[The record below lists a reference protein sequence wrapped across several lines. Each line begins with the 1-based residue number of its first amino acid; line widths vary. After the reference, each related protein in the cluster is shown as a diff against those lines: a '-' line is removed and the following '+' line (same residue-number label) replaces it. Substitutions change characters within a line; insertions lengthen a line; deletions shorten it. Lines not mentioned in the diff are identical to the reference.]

1 MKHLTDYIQ
10 QLQAHGEICFTSG
23 QALGALSISQHALNI
38 SLSRARKKGIVATV
52 ARGFHII
59 VSPEYQ
65 ILGCLPAN
73 YFIDFL
79 MKYWQID
86 YYVCLLSAAE
96 CHGAAH
102 QKPQVY
108 QVMVSKRVRSIR
120 CGKVAID
127 LIYKK
132 DMVGMPIENFEGPAG
147 YYRVS
152 SAELTAMD
160 LLIYP
165 ERVGGINRIATILE
179 ELVDS
184 LKVDKLLELA
194 KLSKQLNWLQRL
206 GFILEQL
213 AADEDEPRL
222 LKIICELKKYLQQQ
236 SPRYI
241 PLATGS
247 VEGRSKNKDWHIIV
261 NAEIEGDL

>member
-1 MKHLTDYIQ
+1 MKHLTDYIR
-10 QLQAHGEICFTSG
+10 QLQAHGEICFTSE
-23 QALGALSISQHALNI
+23 QALGALSVSQHALNI
-38 SLSRARKKGIVATV
+38 SLSRARKKGTVATV

-59 VSPEYQ
+59 VSPEYR

-79 MKYWQID
+79 MQYWEID
-86 YYVCLLSAAE
+86 YYVCLLNAAE

-108 QVMVSKRVRSIR
+108 QVMVSKRIKSIR

-127 LIYKK
+127 FIYKK
-132 DMVGMPIENFEGPAG
+132 DVVKMPIKNFEGPAG
-147 YYRVS
+147 NYKIAS
-152 SAELTAMD
+152 PELIAMD

-179 ELVDS
+179 ELADS
-184 LKVDKLLELA
+184 LEVNKLLELA
-194 KLSKQLNWLQRL
+194 KVTKKLNWVQRL

-213 AADEDEPRL
+213 VGDEDDPKL
-222 LKIICELKKYLQQQ
+222 LEIIFGLKEYLQQQ

-241 PLATGS
+241 PLVTGS
-247 VEGRSKNKDWHIIV
+247 IEGRPKNKDWHIIV
-261 NAEIEGDL
+261 NAEVESDL